1 MNNLPLLNDL
11 RVFMLVARRAGF
23 AAAAEELGVSPA
35 FVSKRVSLLE
45 QTLNVMLLHRTTRRV
60 TITEEGERIY
70 EWAQRILQDVD
81 EMMDELSDVRQ
92 VPQGTLRIISSFGFG
107 RRVVAPALSALA
119 LQYPQLELRFDVQDR
134 LVDLVNEGVDLDIR
148 VGDDIAPNLIARQLA
163 ANHRVLCASPQFLA
177 RHAPPKQLSDL
188 AALPCLVIKE
198 RDHPFGVWQLH
209 SKEGQHAIKVTGPLS
224 SNHGEIVH
232 QWCLDGQGIALRSWW
247 DVRENIASGHLVQV
261 LLNDPGDQLR
271 GMAPGGGRPGS
282 RPTSGRFTSPGW
294 RRRPKSAP
302 PWSFCATTFSCTIRS
317 MSRRP
322 APSAEAIKP
331 QGGRAGCSRRR
342 PWR

>member
-177 RHAPPKQLSDL
+177 RHASPKQLSDL

-261 LLNDPGDQLR
+261 LPDYWQPANVWAVYVSRLATSAKIRTTVEFLRHSFQQHYPQHEPTASAVGRGD
-271 GMAPGGGRPGS
+271 
-282 RPTSGRFTSPGW
+282 
-294 RRRPKSAP
+294 
-302 PWSFCATTFSCTIRS
+302 
-317 MSRRP
+317 
-322 APSAEAIKP
+322 
-331 QGGRAGCSRRR
+331 
-342 PWR
+342 

>member
-177 RHAPPKQLSDL
+177 RHASPKQLSDL

-261 LLNDPGDQLR
+261 LPDYWQPANVWAVYVSRLATLAKIRTTVEFLRHYFQQHYPQHEPTASAVGRGD
-271 GMAPGGGRPGS
+271 
-282 RPTSGRFTSPGW
+282 
-294 RRRPKSAP
+294 
-302 PWSFCATTFSCTIRS
+302 
-317 MSRRP
+317 
-322 APSAEAIKP
+322 
-331 QGGRAGCSRRR
+331 
-342 PWR
+342 

>member
-45 QTLNVMLLHRTTRRV
+45 QTLNVVLLHRTTRRV

-177 RHAPPKQLSDL
+177 RQPPPKQLSDL

-198 RDHPFGVWQLH
+198 RDHPFGIWQLH

-247 DVRENIASGHLVQV
+247 DVRENIASGHLVHV
-261 LLNDPGDQLR
+261 LPEFFQPANVWAVYVSRLATSAKIRTTVEFLRHYFQQHYPQHEPTASAVGRGD
-271 GMAPGGGRPGS
+271 
-282 RPTSGRFTSPGW
+282 
-294 RRRPKSAP
+294 
-302 PWSFCATTFSCTIRS
+302 
-317 MSRRP
+317 
-322 APSAEAIKP
+322 
-331 QGGRAGCSRRR
+331 
-342 PWR
+342 

>member
-1 MNNLPLLNDL
+1 MKHKTQIMNNLPLLNDL

-163 ANHRVLCASPQFLA
+163 ANHRVLCASPLFLA

-261 LLNDPGDQLR
+261 LPDYWQPANVWAVYVSRLATSAKIRTTVEFLRHYFQLHYPQHEPTASAVGRGD
-271 GMAPGGGRPGS
+271 
-282 RPTSGRFTSPGW
+282 
-294 RRRPKSAP
+294 
-302 PWSFCATTFSCTIRS
+302 
-317 MSRRP
+317 
-322 APSAEAIKP
+322 
-331 QGGRAGCSRRR
+331 
-342 PWR
+342 

>member
-1 MNNLPLLNDL
+1 MKHKTQIMNNLPLLNDL

-177 RHAPPKQLSDL
+177 RHASPKQLSDL

-209 SKEGQHAIKVTGPLS
+209 SKEGQYAIKVTGPLS

-261 LLNDPGDQLR
+261 LPDYWQPANVWAVYVSRLATSAKIRTTVEFLRHYFQLHYPQHEPTASAVGRGD
-271 GMAPGGGRPGS
+271 
-282 RPTSGRFTSPGW
+282 
-294 RRRPKSAP
+294 
-302 PWSFCATTFSCTIRS
+302 
-317 MSRRP
+317 
-322 APSAEAIKP
+322 
-331 QGGRAGCSRRR
+331 
-342 PWR
+342 

>member
-1 MNNLPLLNDL
+1 MYD
-11 RVFMLVARRAGF
+11 VVIIGA
-23 AAAAEELGVSPA
+23 GVSGSA
-35 FVSKRVSLLE
+35 CARELSKYNLSICVVEKEEDVCCGTSKANSAIVHSGIDCKTG
-45 QTLNVMLLHRTTRRV
+45 TLM
-60 TITEEGERIY
+60 
-70 EWAQRILQDVD
+70 AQMNIRGN

-177 RHAPPKQLSDL
+177 RHPPPKQLSDL

-198 RDHPFGVWQLH
+198 RDHPFGIWQLH

-247 DVRENIASGHLVQV
+247 DVRENIASGHLVHV
-261 LLNDPGDQLR
+261 LPEFFQPANVWAVYVSRLATSAKIRTTVEFLRHYFQQHYPQHEPTASAVGRGD
-271 GMAPGGGRPGS
+271 
-282 RPTSGRFTSPGW
+282 
-294 RRRPKSAP
+294 
-302 PWSFCATTFSCTIRS
+302 
-317 MSRRP
+317 
-322 APSAEAIKP
+322 
-331 QGGRAGCSRRR
+331 
-342 PWR
+342 

>member
-1 MNNLPLLNDL
+1 MKHKTQIMNNLPLLNDL

-177 RHAPPKQLSDL
+177 RHASPKQLSDL

-261 LLNDPGDQLR
+261 LPDYWQPANVWAVYVSRLATSAKIRTTVEFLRHYFQQHFPQHEPTASAVGRGD
-271 GMAPGGGRPGS
+271 
-282 RPTSGRFTSPGW
+282 
-294 RRRPKSAP
+294 
-302 PWSFCATTFSCTIRS
+302 
-317 MSRRP
+317 
-322 APSAEAIKP
+322 
-331 QGGRAGCSRRR
+331 
-342 PWR
+342 

>member
-177 RHAPPKQLSDL
+177 RHASPKQLSDL

-261 LLNDPGDQLR
+261 LPDYWQPANVWAVYVSRLATSAKIRITVEFLRHYFQLHYPQHEPTASAVGRGD
-271 GMAPGGGRPGS
+271 
-282 RPTSGRFTSPGW
+282 
-294 RRRPKSAP
+294 
-302 PWSFCATTFSCTIRS
+302 
-317 MSRRP
+317 
-322 APSAEAIKP
+322 
-331 QGGRAGCSRRR
+331 
-342 PWR
+342 

>member
-177 RHAPPKQLSDL
+177 RHALPKQLSDL

-261 LLNDPGDQLR
+261 LPDYWQPANVWAVYVSRLATSAKIRTTVEFLRHYFQQHYPQHEPTASAVGRGD
-271 GMAPGGGRPGS
+271 
-282 RPTSGRFTSPGW
+282 
-294 RRRPKSAP
+294 
-302 PWSFCATTFSCTIRS
+302 
-317 MSRRP
+317 
-322 APSAEAIKP
+322 
-331 QGGRAGCSRRR
+331 
-342 PWR
+342 

>member
-1 MNNLPLLNDL
+1 MKHKTQIMNNLPLLNDL

-45 QTLNVMLLHRTTRRV
+45 QTLNVVLLHRTTRRV

-163 ANHRVLCASPQFLA
+163 SNHRVLCASPQFLD
-177 RHAPPKQLSDL
+177 RHPPLKQLSDL

-247 DVRENIASGHLVQV
+247 DVRENIASGHLVHV
-261 LLNDPGDQLR
+261 LPEFFQPANVWAVYVSRLATSAKIRTTVEFLRHYFQQHYPQHEPTASAVGRGD
-271 GMAPGGGRPGS
+271 
-282 RPTSGRFTSPGW
+282 
-294 RRRPKSAP
+294 
-302 PWSFCATTFSCTIRS
+302 
-317 MSRRP
+317 
-322 APSAEAIKP
+322 
-331 QGGRAGCSRRR
+331 
-342 PWR
+342 

>member
-119 LQYPQLELRFDVQDR
+119 VQYPQLELRFDVQDR

-148 VGDDIAPNLIARQLA
+148 LGDDIAPNLIARQLA

-177 RHAPPKQLSDL
+177 RHASPKQLSDL

-261 LLNDPGDQLR
+261 LPDYWQPANVWAVYVSRLATSAKIRTTVEFLRHYFQLHYPQHEPTASAVGRGD
-271 GMAPGGGRPGS
+271 
-282 RPTSGRFTSPGW
+282 
-294 RRRPKSAP
+294 
-302 PWSFCATTFSCTIRS
+302 
-317 MSRRP
+317 
-322 APSAEAIKP
+322 
-331 QGGRAGCSRRR
+331 
-342 PWR
+342 

>member
-134 LVDLVNEGVDLDIR
+134 LVDLVNEGGDLDIR

-177 RHAPPKQLSDL
+177 RHASPKQLSDL

-261 LLNDPGDQLR
+261 LPDYWQPANVWAVYVSRLATSAKIRTTVEFLRHYFQQHYPQHEPTASAVGRGD
-271 GMAPGGGRPGS
+271 
-282 RPTSGRFTSPGW
+282 
-294 RRRPKSAP
+294 
-302 PWSFCATTFSCTIRS
+302 
-317 MSRRP
+317 
-322 APSAEAIKP
+322 
-331 QGGRAGCSRRR
+331 
-342 PWR
+342 

>member
-177 RHAPPKQLSDL
+177 RHASPKQLSDL

-198 RDHPFGVWQLH
+198 RDNPFGVWQLH

-261 LLNDPGDQLR
+261 LPDYWQPANVWAVYVSRLATSAKIRTTVEFLRHYFQLHYPQHEPTASAVGRGD
-271 GMAPGGGRPGS
+271 
-282 RPTSGRFTSPGW
+282 
-294 RRRPKSAP
+294 
-302 PWSFCATTFSCTIRS
+302 
-317 MSRRP
+317 
-322 APSAEAIKP
+322 
-331 QGGRAGCSRRR
+331 
-342 PWR
+342 